1 MLYLHVPILE
11 IIVIQLNINDII
23 IYNTTSINR
32 SSGYLDN
39 LLSGVISCPLRL
51 VLSSL
56 RESSPR
62 LLLVSAVIPK
72 TDRKCKSNVPRLIS
86 RKRVSVP
93 RIIRA
98 LSISDSK
105 SPVHGAMLYG
115 ERVVGKAHC
124 WPRTPFS
131 GDRLATPLSQSLWKL
146 RSA

>member
-1 MLYLHVPILE
+1 MQVPILE
-11 IIVIQLNINDII
+11 IIVIQLNTNDII
-23 IYNTTSINR
+23 YYNISLINR
-32 SSGYLDN
+32 SSGYLTN
-39 LLSGVISCPLRL
+39 LLSCVISCPLRL

-56 RESSPR
+56 RKLSPR
-62 LLLVSAVIPK
+62 RLLVFVVIPK

-105 SPVHGAMLYG
+105 SPVRGAMLYG

-124 WPRTPFS
+124 RPRTPFS
-131 GDRLATPLSQSLWKL
+131 GDRLITPLWLSIWKL

>member
-1 MLYLHVPILE
+1 M
-11 IIVIQLNINDII
+11 IQLNVNDVINNI
-23 IYNTTSINR
+23 TLINP
-32 SSGYLDN
+32 SSGYLTN

-56 RESSPR
+56 KKSSPR
-62 LLLVSAVIPK
+62 RLLVFAVILK
-72 TDRKCKSNVPRLIS
+72 TDRKCKSNVPHLIS

-105 SPVHGAMLYG
+105 SPVRGAMLYG
-115 ERVVGKAHC
+115 ERVVGKAYC
-124 WPRTPFS
+124 RPRAPFS
-131 GDRLATPLSQSLWKL
+131 GDRLTTPLSQSLWKL